1 MKMVEFKGSFMQTSA
16 KTSLL
21 AISLTLLAGCSSVTG
36 GLDAVGQGVV
46 SLSDKL
52 QSMTSDV
59 QVKKIDDDN
68 FKLSE
73 LFYEPVGSLDSLAM
87 RAKARE
93 SCPKGYTYQ
102 SRQAKKAG
110 EFAYS
115 HEQCVGGNGCGYT
128 LEWNIKCED
137 VPYEPFT
144 LFGKTQS

>member
-1 MKMVEFKGSFMQTSA
+1 MKMVKFEESFMQTTVKS
-16 KTSLL
+16 SLL

-36 GLDAVGQGVV
+36 GVDAVGQGIV
-46 SLSDKL
+46 SLGDKL
-52 QSMTSDV
+52 QSVTGHV
-59 QVKKIDDDN
+59 QVKKIDEEN

-73 LFYEPVGSLDSLAM
+73 LFYEPVTSFDSLAM

-93 SCPKGYTYQ
+93 VCPKGYTYQ

-110 EFAYS
+110 EFAYT

-128 LEWNIKCED
+128 LEWNIKCEE

-144 LFGKTQS
+144 LFGKT

>member
-1 MKMVEFKGSFMQTSA
+1 MKMIEFKRSFMQTSA

-21 AISLTLLAGCSSVTG
+21 AISLTLLAGCSSITG
-36 GLDAVGQGVV
+36 GVDTVGQGVV
-46 SLSDKL
+46 SLGDKL
-52 QSMTSDV
+52 QSVTGNV
-59 QVKKIDDDN
+59 QAEKIDDEN

-73 LFYEPVGSLDSLAM
+73 LFYEPVNSLDSLAL

-93 SCPKGYTYQ
+93 VCPKGYTYQ
-102 SRQAKKAG
+102 SRQAHKAG
-110 EFAYS
+110 EFAYT

-144 LFGKTQS
+144 LFGKT

>member
-1 MKMVEFKGSFMQTSA
+1 MKMVEFKGSFMQNSV

-21 AISLTLLAGCSSVTG
+21 AISLTLLAGCSSITG
-36 GLDAVGQGVV
+36 GVDTVGQGVV

-52 QSMTSDV
+52 QSATGNV
-59 QVKKIDDDN
+59 QVKKIDDEN

-73 LFYEPVGSLDSLAM
+73 LFYEPVNSLDSLAM

-93 SCPKGYTYQ
+93 ACPKGYTYQ
-102 SRQAKKAG
+102 SRQAQKAG

-115 HEQCVGGNGCGYT
+115 HEQCVGGYDCGYT

-137 VPYEPFT
+137 VPYEPFS
-144 LFGKTQS
+144 LFGKT

>member
-1 MKMVEFKGSFMQTSA
+1 MKMVEFKGSFMQNSV

-21 AISLTLLAGCSSVTG
+21 AISLTLLAGCSSITG
-36 GLDAVGQGVV
+36 GVDTVGQGVV

-52 QSMTSDV
+52 QSATGNV
-59 QVKKIDDDN
+59 QVKKIDDEN

-73 LFYEPVGSLDSLAM
+73 LFYEPVISLDSLAM
-87 RAKARE
+87 RAAARE

-102 SRQAKKAG
+102 SRQAHKAG
-110 EFAYS
+110 EFAYT
-115 HEQCVGGNGCGYT
+115 HEQCVGGNDCSYT

-144 LFGKTQS
+144 LFGKT

>member
-1 MKMVEFKGSFMQTSA
+1 MKMVKFEESFMQTTVKS
-16 KTSLL
+16 SLL

-36 GLDAVGQGVV
+36 GVDAVGQGIV
-46 SLSDKL
+46 SLGDKL
-52 QSMTSDV
+52 QSVTGHV
-59 QVKKIDDDN
+59 QVKKIDEEN

-73 LFYEPVGSLDSLAM
+73 LFYEPVTGFDSLAM

-93 SCPKGYTYQ
+93 ICPKGYTYQ

-110 EFAYS
+110 EFAYT

-128 LEWNIKCED
+128 LEWNIKCEE

-144 LFGKTQS
+144 LFGKT